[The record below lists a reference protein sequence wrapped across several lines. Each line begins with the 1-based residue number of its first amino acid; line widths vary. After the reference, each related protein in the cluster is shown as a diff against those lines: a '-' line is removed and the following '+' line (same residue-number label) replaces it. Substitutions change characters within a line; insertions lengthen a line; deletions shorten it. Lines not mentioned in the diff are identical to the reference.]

1 MNFSSMLCLA
11 FANAEGFMSLW
22 KPEDQGVPATNDL
35 TEVEDLTLTAP
46 SPLQR
51 LLNSNDDEEQEDED
65 KTEEDEHEDEG
76 GNNVISE
83 KIVPGVVGAVAMGA
97 LCAGAKWLLTPTPE
111 RVITI
116 KLKSALTKD
125 QKAKLDK
132 EDEVLF
138 AEGTQIISNLKTVEE
153 FTSKYTGIDVDSHEQ
168 RDVTEVKGGDETK
181 FVVIDAVGDLFCS
194 TDKKK
199 YQKTETKPPTAK
211 TNTNSPGGQGDANGT
226 PAEVVITTPVEQPV
240 KDKSEE
246 QPAEQPTP
254 VLVQNAS
261 GEGDQQ

>member
-35 TEVEDLTLTAP
+35 TEIEDLTLTAP

-65 KTEEDEHEDEG
+65 KTDEDEHEEDAEEEDAEEEDEG
-76 GNNVISE
+76 GNNNISE
-83 KIVPGVVGAVAMGA
+83 KLVPGLVGAAGMAFVCGA
-97 LCAGAKWLLTPTPE
+97 AYCVMKPTPE

-116 KLKSALTKD
+116 KLKSALTED

-153 FTSKYTGIDVDSHEQ
+153 FTSKYGIEVDSHEP
-168 RDVTEVKGGDETK
+168 RDVTEVKRGDETK
-181 FVVIDAVGDLFCS
+181 IFVIEAGDDLFRS
-194 TDKKK
+194 SDKKK
-199 YQKTETKPPTAK
+199 YQMTEIKPATAK
-211 TNTNSPGGQGDANGT
+211 TNTKPPGG
-226 PAEVVITTPVEQPV
+226 
-240 KDKSEE
+240 EE
-246 QPAEQPTP
+246 A
-254 VLVQNAS
+254 
-261 GEGDQQ
+261 